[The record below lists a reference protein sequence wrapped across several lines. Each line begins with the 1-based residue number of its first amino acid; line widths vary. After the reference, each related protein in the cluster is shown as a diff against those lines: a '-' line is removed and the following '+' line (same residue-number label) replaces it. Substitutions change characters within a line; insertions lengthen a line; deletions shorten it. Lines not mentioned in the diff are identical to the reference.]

1 MVYSTNNE
9 HLSFPQEI
17 LSHLLT
23 FLLFSTYI
31 FHLPPSRLLIKSE
44 EAFLKNSDAKI
55 NKHVKTVQSEG
66 LQVSDLLLLSLSR
79 LLGLCASLFT
89 AALIHL
95 LQETVHC

>member
-55 NKHVKTVQSEG
+55 NKHVKIVQSEG